1 MSSSPAAA
9 THSPSIPDQGVAW
22 IAPGTRAYYQTNL
35 ALFLAGVANFSL
47 LYCTQPLLPLLS
59 AHFHIGVAE
68 SSLAVSV
75 TTGVLAF
82 AVMAAGAFSESVGRR
97 GLIFWSL
104 AAAALLTL
112 CAAFAPSWHLL
123 LAARAVEGVA
133 LGGVSAVAMA
143 YLAEEIDPRG
153 LGTAMGLYV
162 SASAIGGMGG
172 RVLVSVIADHSSWQV
187 ALASI
192 SVIGLLSA
200 VGFFFLLPPS
210 RHFVR
215 REGLGLAHH
224 LRLWGGHLRHPGLP
238 LLFAMGFLGM
248 GVFVTLYNYASFRL
262 MEPQFGL
269 SQTQIGFIFTAY
281 LCGMVSS
288 SIAGAWSDRIGRAP
302 VLVIGVLVTA
312 LGVGLTCVDVLASV
326 IGGIAVVTVG
336 FFMVHTVCSAW
347 IGRLG
352 GAAKAYASSLY
363 LLSYYLGSSVL
374 GSFGGWFLDRGGWNA
389 VVGFALASLAVALVI
404 SLRLGLLTRRG
415 TLS

>member
-1 MSSSPAAA
+1 M
-9 THSPSIPDQGVAW
+9 
-22 IAPGTRAYYQTNL
+22 PGTAAFRRTNF

-59 AHFHIGVAE
+59 AYFHIGVAQ

-112 CAAFAPSWHLL
+112 CAAFAPSWPLL
-123 LAARAVEGVA
+123 LAARALEGIA

-172 RVLVSVIADHSSWQV
+172 RVLVAVIADHSSWQV

-192 SVIGLLSA
+192 SAIGLLA
-200 VGFFFLLPPS
+200 AIGFYLFLPPS
-210 RHFVR
+210 RHFMR
-215 REGLGLAHH
+215 RQGLSLAHH
-224 LRLWGGHLRHPGLP
+224 LSLWGGHLRRPGLP
-238 LLFAMGFLGM
+238 LLFFMGFLGM
-248 GVFVTLYNYASFRL
+248 GVFVTIYNYASFRL
-262 MEPQFGL
+262 MEPHFGL

-281 LCGMVSS
+281 LCGMVAS

-302 VLVIGVLVTA
+302 VLVIGVLITA
-312 LGVGLTCVDVLASV
+312 AGVLLTCVDALVAV
-326 IGGIAVVTVG
+326 IGGIATVTVG
-336 FFMVHTVCSAW
+336 FFITHTVCSAW
-347 IGRLG
+347 VGRLG
-352 GAAKAYASSLY
+352 GTAKAYAASLY
-363 LLSYYLGSSVL
+363 LLSYYIGSSAV
-374 GSFGGWFLDRGGWNA
+374 GSAGGWFLDHGGWNA
-389 VVGFALASLAVALVI
+389 VAAFALAGLVLALATSLWLAM
-404 SLRLGLLTRRG
+404 LTRRG
-415 TLS
+415 KLA